1 MLEGWSTDSCKNF
14 FGQMIT
20 SVARALQN
28 LFKMQILDL
37 PRSTLKL
44 RVGQNL
50 IPSLVHSRL
59 KYAGWEVVLK
69 YSYLKI
75 CCKKTSSKAILAR
88 LSNRLIFVL

>member
-1 MLEGWSTDSCKNF
+1 MSEGWSTDSCKNF

-28 LFKMQILDL
+28 LFKMQVLDL

-59 KYAGWEVVLK
+59 KYAGWETVLK
-69 YSYLKI
+69 YSYLK
-75 CCKKTSSKAILAR
+75 CCKKTSSMAILAR
-88 LSNRLIFVL
+88 LSSRLIFVL